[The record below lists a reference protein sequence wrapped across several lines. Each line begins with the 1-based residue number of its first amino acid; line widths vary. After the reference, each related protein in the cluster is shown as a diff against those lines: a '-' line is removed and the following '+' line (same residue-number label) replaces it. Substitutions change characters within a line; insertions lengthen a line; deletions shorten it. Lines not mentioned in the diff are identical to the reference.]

1 MNLKCGIM
9 TKQILIT
16 LEKQL
21 IYFPGK
27 KTLRN
32 MNINDMMF
40 LFNQTVKII
49 ISTNIPY
56 TTVTFDDRD
65 PPWINKKKRKMKCIK
80 NMLKKAKTLGYLT
93 KLNVSKPN

>member
-1 MNLKCGIM
+1 
-9 TKQILIT
+9 
-16 LEKQL
+16 
-21 IYFPGK
+21 
-27 KTLRN
+27 

-65 PPWINKKKRKMKCIK
+65 PPWINKKKKEK
-80 NMLKKAKTLGYLT
+80 
-93 KLNVSKPN
+93 